1 MKNYSY
7 HLIKKYQEILEDGIE
22 VCASCGGA
30 NINANRNIDDQDNT
44 KPLDHCFN
52 CDYAEG
58 ITLCMPDDLNF
69 YQEAQ
74 ETLNKIAKG
83 II

>member
-1 MKNYSY
+1 MNNYSY
-7 HLIKKYQEILEDGIE
+7 LEILEDGIE

-44 KPLDHCFN
+44 KPQDHCFN

-58 ITLCMPDDLNF
+58 ITLCMPNDLYF
-69 YQEAQ
+69 YQEAK
-74 ETLNKIAKG
+74 ETVNKINKG
-83 II
+83 ELWK